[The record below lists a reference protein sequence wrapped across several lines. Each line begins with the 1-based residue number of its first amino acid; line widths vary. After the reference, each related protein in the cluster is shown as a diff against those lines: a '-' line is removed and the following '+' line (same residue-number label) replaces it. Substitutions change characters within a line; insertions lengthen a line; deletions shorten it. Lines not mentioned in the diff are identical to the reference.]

1 MSCAGPPIVD
11 LANFEERK
19 EEIKNELMKAATTVG
34 KQQVHQRKASGYMPG
49 FRQTWALLVFCS

>member
-1 MSCAGPPIVD
+1 MSCTGPPIVD

-34 KQQVHQRKASGYMPG
+34 
-49 FRQTWALLVFCS
+49 RQYVRAKRVATCRVSAD

>member
-34 KQQVHQRKASGYMPG
+34 
-49 FRQTWALLVFCS
+49 T